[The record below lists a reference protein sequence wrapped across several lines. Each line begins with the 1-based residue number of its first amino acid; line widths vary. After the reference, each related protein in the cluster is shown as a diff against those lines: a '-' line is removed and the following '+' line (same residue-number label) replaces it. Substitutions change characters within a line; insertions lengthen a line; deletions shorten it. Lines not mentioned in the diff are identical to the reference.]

1 LYVKREAKEKLEKDY
16 LLSQETLN
24 REKNSLNLKIFELE
38 NKKNDF
44 ENKNKLILSKVDS
57 LKVEKNSLEE
67 ELGKKLESEKK
78 KYKDEIASLRQNLS
92 QEENTRRDLEKKI
105 IIINSDHD
113 RETALLKQRT
123 EFYEKNSEQWEKKE
137 AGYKEELKDLK
148 EKLVQDSKDLKKKYE
163 EQVSKLQSELFSMK
177 DTLTEYQNVCNDSPK
192 GNRQERRLAAVHLQ
206 RVPGQESHLPVGP

>member
-1 LYVKREAKEKLEKDY
+1 M
-16 LLSQETLN
+16 SQETLN

-57 LKVEKNSLEE
+57 LKLEKNSLEE

-78 KYKDEIASLRQNLS
+78 KYKDEISGLRQNLS

-137 AGYKEELKDLK
+137 AGYKEELKELK
-148 EKLVQDSKDLKKKYE
+148 EKVVVESKDLKKKYE

-177 DTLTEYQNVCNDSPK
+177 DTLAEYQNV
-192 GNRQERRLAAVHLQ
+192 GF
-206 RVPGQESHLPVGP
+206 G